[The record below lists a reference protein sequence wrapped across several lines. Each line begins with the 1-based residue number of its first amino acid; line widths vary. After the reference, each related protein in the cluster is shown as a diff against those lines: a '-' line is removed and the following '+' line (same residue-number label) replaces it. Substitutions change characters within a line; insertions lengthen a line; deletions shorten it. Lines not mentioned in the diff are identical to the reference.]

1 MKLYRGYKTQPVFLT
16 EDLEREFQ
24 DLQSKFDEDNLP
36 KDQIKRFKELREIA
50 AEQFFTDNEKIAR
63 DFAKENGFLVEM
75 HIEDKT
81 AFDHYAGEHSMAPD
95 SKLQLSSNFVFSGKD
110 LAKNVKEWNV
120 RVISLENEMMEIRNS
135 LPKLP
140 LR

>member
-16 EDLEREFQ
+16 EELEKEFR
-24 DLQSKFDEDNLP
+24 DLQSKFDEDDLP

-50 AEQFFTDNEKIAR
+50 VGQFFTDNKKIAR
-63 DFAKENGFLVEM
+63 DFAEGNGFLVEID
-75 HIEDKT
+75 IEDKM
-81 AFDHYAGEHSMAPD
+81 AFDHYAGEHSMAPG
-95 SKLQLSSNFVFSGKD
+95 SKLQLSSNFVFYGQE
-110 LAKNVKEWNV
+110 LAKNTKAWNI
-120 RVISLENEMMEIRNS
+120 RIASLENERGEIKNS

>member
-1 MKLYRGYKTQPVFLT
+1 M
-16 EDLEREFQ
+16 
-24 DLQSKFDEDNLP
+24 N
-36 KDQIKRFKELREIA
+36 
-50 AEQFFTDNEKIAR
+50 
-63 DFAKENGFLVEM
+63 VEY
-75 HIEDKT
+75 KT

-120 RVISLENEMMEIRNS
+120 RVISLENEMIEIRNS